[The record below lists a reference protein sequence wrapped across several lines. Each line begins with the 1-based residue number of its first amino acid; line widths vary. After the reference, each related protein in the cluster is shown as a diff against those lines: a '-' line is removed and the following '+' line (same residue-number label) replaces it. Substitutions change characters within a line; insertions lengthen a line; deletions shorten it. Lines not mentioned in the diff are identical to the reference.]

1 MDHQRVGKRQLWT
14 VIIGAALVA
23 CGLVGFYL
31 GSSTACPDLRFQ
43 DRAEAIGNSLAASG
57 SNSTALQQT
66 LFAAGYTALGVCLVL
81 VVAMTLVTVARTRPA
96 ATQAPAHTVTDRR
109 RNRRIAACTTLSIQ
123 VTPTRHPAAQAAL
136 LDASAGGVALAWQGP
151 SLPIDS
157 RVRLNVNGYSG
168 VWAVVV
174 AQDGSLLRLRFA
186 DAASRGERE
195 WLRLACLS
203 GNAAGYGLHA

>member
-1 MDHQRVGKRQLWT
+1 MDRERTGKAQLWT
-14 VIIGAALVA
+14 VIIGAASVA
-23 CGLVGFYL
+23 CGPLGFYL
-31 GSSTACPDLRFQ
+31 GRSTACPDLRLP
-43 DRAEAIGNSLAASG
+43 DRAESIGLAAIG
-57 SNSTALQQT
+57 SNGTAVQQN
-66 LFAAGYTALGVCLVL
+66 LFAAGYTALAICLVL
-81 VVAMTLVTVARTRPA
+81 AAAMTLVAVARTRPA
-96 ATQAPAHTVTDRR
+96 ATQAPSRAATDRR

-123 VTPTRHPAAQAAL
+123 VTPTRHPTAKAAL

-157 RVRLNVNGYSG
+157 RVRLNVNGYSA

-203 GNAAGYGLHA
+203 GNAAGYGIHA